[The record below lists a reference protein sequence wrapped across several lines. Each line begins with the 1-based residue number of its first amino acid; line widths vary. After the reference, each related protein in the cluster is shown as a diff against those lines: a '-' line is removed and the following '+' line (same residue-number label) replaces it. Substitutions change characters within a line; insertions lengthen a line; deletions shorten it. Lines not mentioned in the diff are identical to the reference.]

1 MEQIEAHRCFGGT
14 LSIWKHRSAS
24 TGTDMRFS
32 VFVPPGQGPFP
43 LFLWLSGLTC
53 TEENFTIKAGAYRRA
68 AELGLVVVAPD
79 TSPRGPGVAD
89 DAAYDLG
96 QGAGFYVDATQAP
109 WSPHFRMYSYV
120 ADELPALLDRHFP
133 LNGQRGI
140 SGHSMGGHGALTIAL
155 RNPDKFRSVSAM
167 APIVSP
173 TRTDWGRKALT
184 AYLGADPAA
193 WARHDATLLLQS
205 GAAKGRFDD
214 MLVDQ
219 GLADQFLAALQP
231 HLLEEAAAAAGQRV
245 TVRRQEGYDHSYWFV
260 QSFIAD
266 HLDFHAARLK

>member
-1 MEQIEAHRCFGGT
+1 
-14 LSIWKHRSAS
+14 
-24 TGTDMRFS
+24 
-32 VFVPPGQGPFP
+32 
-43 LFLWLSGLTC
+43 
-53 TEENFTIKAGAYRRA
+53 
-68 AELGLVVVAPD
+68 
-79 TSPRGPGVAD
+79 
-89 DAAYDLG
+89 
-96 QGAGFYVDATQAP
+96 
-109 WSPHFRMYSYV
+109 MYSYV
-120 ADELPALLDRHFP
+120 ADELPTLLDRHFP
-133 LNGQRGI
+133 LNGKRGV

-155 RNPDKFRSVSAM
+155 RNPDRFRAVSAM

-184 AYLGADPAA
+184 AYLGADQAP
-193 WARHDATLLLQS
+193 WAQHDATLLLQS
-205 GAAKGRFDD
+205 GAARGRFDD

-231 HLLEEAAAAAGQRV
+231 HLLEEAAALAGQRV